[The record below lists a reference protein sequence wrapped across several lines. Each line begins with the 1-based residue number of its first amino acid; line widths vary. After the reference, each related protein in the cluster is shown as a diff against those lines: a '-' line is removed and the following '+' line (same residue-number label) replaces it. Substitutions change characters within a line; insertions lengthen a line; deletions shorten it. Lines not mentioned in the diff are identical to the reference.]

1 MNQMMKHKKGYSRKP
16 LYRYC
21 KVKSSI
27 ASITNL
33 NTHAQPAQSYLEF
46 FCLKKFELD
55 NDVVFME
62 SQPFTLLYEYNGRSN
77 CVYTPDTLIKK
88 RDGSIWIIEVKPSNK
103 ISKKMEKKFKHI
115 AWCLW
120 QSGIH
125 FAFMTEK
132 EVGSWVAMNTTLML
146 SCHLK
151 SSHSDESLH
160 WLIRKLP
167 FICTYSEMLDIAK
180 DAGYDVGAIMTLLG
194 RSKLFMNMDQPLRG
208 ASLIAKAPFL
218 NKEVAA

>member
-1 MNQMMKHKKGYSRKP
+1 MNHMMKHKKGYSRKP

-55 NDVVFME
+55 NDVIFVE
-62 SQPFTLLYEYNGRSN
+62 SQPFTLLYEYDGRFN
-77 CVYTPDTLIKK
+77 CVYTPDVLIKK
-88 RDGSIWIIEVKPSNK
+88 RDGSIWIIEVKPSKK
-103 ISKKMEKKFKHI
+103 ISKTMEKKFEHI

-132 EVGSWVAMNTTLML
+132 ELGSWCAMNTTLLL
-146 SCHLK
+146 SCHLP
-151 SSHSDESLH
+151 SAHSDESLER
-160 WLIRKLP
+160 LVRKLP
-167 FICTYSEMLDIAK
+167 FVSTYREMLDIAV
-180 DAGYDVGAIMTLLG
+180 DAGYEIGTIMTLLG
-194 RSKLFMNMDQPLRG
+194 RSKLFMDMDKPLRG

-218 NKEVAA
+218 KKEVVA